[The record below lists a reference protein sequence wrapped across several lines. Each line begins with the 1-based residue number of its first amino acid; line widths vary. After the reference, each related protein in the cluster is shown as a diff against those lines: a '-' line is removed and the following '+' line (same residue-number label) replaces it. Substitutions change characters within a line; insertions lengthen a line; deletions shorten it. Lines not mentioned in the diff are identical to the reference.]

1 MMEYN
6 TFKEIVSER
15 ICDYLP
21 PVFNNYYPVVESVAK
36 INEKKDALTLR
47 SDDMDERMAMPVIYL
62 DEMYDVFKTSE
73 DLDDVLECAAEIIV
87 NFAGMFQDID
97 NLLDIKT
104 QKENIIPNIIN
115 SEMNGE
121 LLKDTPHMDV
131 LDMSVIY
138 RIMMKSPRG
147 GYDSCVVTHSV
158 LEELGIDQR
167 ELHELAMNN
176 MKKVLPLEINRISRT
191 DDKQARLD
199 VPDSFTFVSS
209 KQRLYGASY
218 MLLEDLM
225 KELCDEL
232 KSSRIFVIPF
242 NINEIC
248 VTASDDVFLD
258 NLLDILYQS
267 NIETDSTREYLSNA
281 IYCFDSD
288 RGALS
293 KAAAYHSKKGL
304 N

>member
-6 TFKEIVSER
+6 TFKEIISER

-21 PVFNNYYPVVESVAK
+21 PVFNNYYPVIENVAK

-87 NFAGMFQDID
+87 NFAGMFEDLD
-97 NLLDIKT
+97 NLLDLEV
-104 QKENIIPNIIN
+104 QKDNIIPNLIN
-115 SEMNGE
+115 TEMNE
-121 LLKDTPHMDV
+121 KLLRDAPHMNI

-147 GYDSCVVTHSV
+147 GYDSCVVTNSV
-158 LEELGIDQR
+158 LEELEIDQQ
-167 ELHELAMNN
+167 ELHELAIKN
-176 MKKVLPLEINRISRT
+176 MKKVLPIEMNRISRT
-191 DDKQARLD
+191 DDEKAHPEI
-199 VPDSFTFVSS
+199 PDTFTFISS
-209 KQRLYGASY
+209 RQRLYGASY
-218 MLLEDLM
+218 ILFEDVLG
-225 KELCDEL
+225 EICAEINCNRLF
-232 KSSRIFVIPF
+232 IIPF

-248 VTASDDVFLD
+248 VTAAEDIYLD
-258 NLLDILYQS
+258 NLVEILYQS
-267 NIETDSTREYLSNA
+267 NREAESDREFLSNA
-281 IYCFDSD
+281 IYCFDSEK
-288 RGALS
+288 GALS
-293 KAAAYHSKKGL
+293 KAGAYQIKKGL

>member
-6 TFKEIVSER
+6 TFKEIISER

-21 PVFNNYYPVVESVAK
+21 PVFNNYYPVIEKVAK
-36 INEKKDALTLR
+36 INQEKDALTLR
-47 SDDMDERMAMPVIYL
+47 SDDMDERIAMPVIYL
-62 DEMYDVFKTSE
+62 DEMYEVFKTSE

-87 NFAGMFQDID
+87 NFAGLFQDFD
-97 NLLDIKT
+97 NLLDIET
-104 QKENIIPNIIN
+104 QKDNIIPNIIN
-115 SEMNGE
+115 AAMNEE
-121 LLKDTPHMDV
+121 LLKNTPHMDM

-138 RIMMKSPRG
+138 RIIMKSPRG
-147 GYDSCVVTHSV
+147 GYDSCVVTYSV
-158 LEELGIDQR
+158 LQELGINQK

-176 MKKVLPLEINRISRT
+176 MKKVLPPEINRISRT
-191 DDKQARLD
+191 DDKKVHPE

-209 KQRLYGASY
+209 RQRLYGASY
-218 MLLEDLM
+218 MLFDDLM
-225 KELCDEL
+225 KELCVEL
-232 KSSRIFVIPF
+232 KCSRIFIIPF

-248 VTASDDVFLD
+248 ITGGNDIYLD
-258 NLLDILYQS
+258 NLVDILYES
-267 NIETDSTREYLSNA
+267 NMDTESTREYLSNA
-281 IYCFDSD
+281 IYCFDGD